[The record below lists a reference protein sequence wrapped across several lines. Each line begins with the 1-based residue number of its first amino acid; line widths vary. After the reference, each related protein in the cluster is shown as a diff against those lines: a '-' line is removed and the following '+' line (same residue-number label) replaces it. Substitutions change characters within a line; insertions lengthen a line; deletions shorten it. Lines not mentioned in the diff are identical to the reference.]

1 MALFGRASIRNLQGY
16 PFAMLILST
25 ASFFWPVR
33 TLVDA
38 AERDAKKFVNYELSL
53 RGSTPQQALSAKG
66 CHAPMTGAGGKFRL
80 GAGGRMPKCHPR
92 NPEFPSA

>member
-25 ASFFWPVR
+25 AAFLAVPTF
-33 TLVDA
+33 VDA
-38 AERDAKKFVNYELSL
+38 AGRDAKKFVDYELTVH
-53 RGSTPQQALSAKG
+53 GSTPQQALSAKG
-66 CHAPMTGAGGKFRL
+66 CHAPITGAGGKFRL